1 MKKKEYMKPTLRIV
15 LLQQRTCLLN
25 ASLTG
30 IDSPFDYE
38 GAGTEPGRSR
48 ELEWE
53 E

>member
-1 MKKKEYMKPTLRIV
+1 MKQKYQKPEIGIV
-15 LLQQRTCLLN
+15 LLQQLTCLLD

-30 IDSPFDYE
+30 INSPFDYE